1 LLPVQAHRHSA
12 TGVRADTRDRD
23 EERNSMRIAF
33 DLDDTMIPSH
43 SELFAVEKPRG
54 LLGRLF
60 AQEHLRHGTAELL
73 RSLTRQGC
81 DLWVYTTSLRSPRA
95 IRALFR
101 WYGVRLGGAINQEV
115 HWDWLRRQPD
125 DLRRCSKY
133 PPAFGIDLLVDDSEG
148 VWLEGQQYRFQVVH
162 VLPSDV
168 AWTEKVL
175 AAVKGRSPL
184 AGPRQEPPLG
194 S

>member
-1 LLPVQAHRHSA
+1 
-12 TGVRADTRDRD
+12 
-23 EERNSMRIAF
+23 MRIAF
-33 DLDDTMIPSH
+33 DLDDTLIPSRPD
-43 SELFAVEKPRG
+43 SFAVEKPRG

-60 AQEHLRHGTAELL
+60 AQEHLRHGTAELFRCL
-73 RSLTRQGC
+73 ARQGC
-81 DLWVYTTSLRSPRA
+81 DLWVYTTSLRSPRS

-125 DLRRCSKY
+125 ALRCSKY

-148 VWLEGQQYRFQVVH
+148 VWLEGQQFRFNVVH
-162 VLPSDV
+162 VLPADV
-168 AWTEKVL
+168 AWAEKVL
-175 AAVKGRSPL
+175 AAVNRRPPL
-184 AGPRQEPPLG
+184 ADTRNDPPLL